1 MRLAFIC
8 SKLPEINF
16 YQKIHLITKNI
27 YDFNRIMMI
36 SHKQQ
41 ISLSKIEE
49 EYEGDFL
56 KDDDQMF
63 KLKQI
68 INELD
73 DLDRSLL
80 IMYADEGSMA
90 KAGKKFNVSA
100 ATIYSN
106 IKRIR
111 NIIKE
116 KL

>member
-1 MRLAFIC
+1 MTFQKQHTSL
-8 SKLPEINF
+8 
-16 YQKIHLITKNI
+16 QKII
-27 YDFNRIMMI
+27 D
-36 SHKQQ
+36 
-41 ISLSKIEE
+41 
-49 EYEGDFL
+49 EYNSDIFV
-56 KDDDQMF
+56 DDDRIF
-63 KLKQI
+63 RLKEV

-73 DLDRSLL
+73 DLDRAIL

-100 ATIYSN
+100 ATIYTN

>member
-1 MRLAFIC
+1 MNW
-8 SKLPEINF
+8 K
-16 YQKIHLITKNI
+16 
-27 YDFNRIMMI
+27 
-36 SHKQQ
+36 KQHT
-41 ISLSKIEE
+41 SLKKIEE
-49 EYEGDFL
+49 EYVDDIFV
-56 KDDDQMF
+56 DDDKMY

-73 DLDRSLL
+73 DLDKAIL
-80 IMYADEGSMA
+80 IIYADEQSMA

-100 ATIYSN
+100 ATIYTN

>member
-1 MRLAFIC
+1 MTFQKQHISL
-8 SKLPEINF
+8 
-16 YQKIHLITKNI
+16 QKII
-27 YDFNRIMMI
+27 D
-36 SHKQQ
+36 
-41 ISLSKIEE
+41 
-49 EYEGDFL
+49 EYNSDIFV
-56 KDDDQMF
+56 DDDKMYE
-63 KLKQI
+63 LKQI

-73 DLDRSLL
+73 DLDKALL
-80 IMYADEGSMA
+80 IVYADEGSMA

>member
-1 MRLAFIC
+1 MTF
-8 SKLPEINF
+8 
-16 YQKIHLITKNI
+16 QKQH
-27 YDFNRIMMI
+27 
-36 SHKQQ
+36 
-41 ISLSKIEE
+41 ISLQKIEE

-73 DLDRSLL
+73 DLDKAL
-80 IMYADEGSMA
+80 IIVYADEGSMA

>member
-1 MRLAFIC
+1 MNWKKEHISL
-8 SKLPEINF
+8 
-16 YQKIHLITKNI
+16 QKII
-27 YDFNRIMMI
+27 D
-36 SHKQQ
+36 
-41 ISLSKIEE
+41 

-56 KDDDQMF
+56 KDDDRIF
-63 KLKQI
+63 RIKEI

-73 DLDRSLL
+73 DLDKALL
-80 IMYADEGSMA
+80 IIYADEGSMA
-90 KAGKKFNVSA
+90 KAGRKFNVSA

>member
-1 MRLAFIC
+1 M
-8 SKLPEINF
+8 K
-16 YQKIHLITKNI
+16 
-27 YDFNRIMMI
+27 

-41 ISLSKIEE
+41 ISLQKIEE
-49 EYEGDFL
+49 EYIGDFL
-56 KDDDQMF
+56 KDDDRIF
-63 KLKQI
+63 RLKEV

-73 DLDRSLL
+73 DLDKAIL
-80 IMYADEGSMA
+80 IIYADEQSMA

-111 NIIKE
+111 QIIKD

>member
-1 MRLAFIC
+1 M
-8 SKLPEINF
+8 K
-16 YQKIHLITKNI
+16 
-27 YDFNRIMMI
+27 

-56 KDDDQMF
+56 KDDEKMF
-63 KLKQI
+63 KLKEI
-68 INELD
+68 IKNLD
-73 DLDRSLL
+73 DLDRTIL
-80 IMYADEGSMA
+80 IIYADEGSMK
-90 KAGKKFNVSA
+90 KAGDKFNVSA

-111 NIIKE
+111 NIIKD

>member
-1 MRLAFIC
+1 M
-8 SKLPEINF
+8 K
-16 YQKIHLITKNI
+16 
-27 YDFNRIMMI
+27 

-41 ISLSKIEE
+41 ISLQKIEE
-49 EYEGDFL
+49 EYIGDFL
-56 KDDDQMF
+56 KDDDRIF
-63 KLKQI
+63 RLKEV

-73 DLDRSLL
+73 DLDRAIL

>member
-1 MRLAFIC
+1 
-8 SKLPEINF
+8 
-16 YQKIHLITKNI
+16 
-27 YDFNRIMMI
+27 MI

-41 ISLSKIEE
+41 ISLQKIEE
-49 EYEGDFL
+49 EYIGDFL

-68 INELD
+68 IENLD
-73 DLDRSLL
+73 DLDKAIL
-80 IMYADEGSMA
+80 IVYADEGSMA

>member
-1 MRLAFIC
+1 MNW
-8 SKLPEINF
+8 KKE
-16 YQKIHLITKNI
+16 H
-27 YDFNRIMMI
+27 
-36 SHKQQ
+36 
-41 ISLSKIEE
+41 ISLQKIEE

-56 KDDDQMF
+56 KDDDRIF
-63 KLKQI
+63 RLKQI

-73 DLDRSLL
+73 DLDKALL
-80 IMYADEGSMA
+80 IIYADEQSMA
-90 KAGKKFNVSA
+90 KAGKRFNVSA

>member
-1 MRLAFIC
+1 
-8 SKLPEINF
+8 
-16 YQKIHLITKNI
+16 
-27 YDFNRIMMI
+27 MI

-63 KLKQI
+63 KLKEI
-68 INELD
+68 IKNLD
-73 DLDRSLL
+73 DLDRSIL
-80 IMYADEGSMA
+80 IIYADEGSMA
-90 KAGKKFNVSA
+90 KAGSKFNVSA
-100 ATIYSN
+100 ATIYTN